1 MKQSKLF
8 GKYTGVVVSAAIIWL
23 IFYAGLFAKTWLACD
38 GYLVRTVFFF
48 ECVADKED

>member
-8 GKYTGVVVSAAIIWL
+8 GKYTGVIVFAGIVWL
-23 IFYAGLFAKTWLACD
+23 IFYAGLFAKTWLDCD

-48 ECVADKED
+48 ECVTEKVD